1 MNWCWPSGD
10 TVYWRLSIDTV
21 GSEKFSVFWI
31 LHPNITSSKQS
42 ENLIFHNHDDCCNV
56 HLFHYSPCIKQLE
69 DLSVDDVI
77 NKVCLG
83 SLFQGESC
91 SSSPKKVKK
100 KYSKIKLLRKQPA
113 NMFRCIIFCYLT
125 QCLTEIGSTF
135 VCVSSTEVI
144 LALLGEKWK
153 CILLPRVHIFI

>member
-1 MNWCWPSGD
+1 MTLYTDGYRLTLWVQRSFLSSGF
-10 TVYWRLSIDTV
+10 YIQILLPASSRKIS
-21 GSEKFSVFWI
+21 FST
-31 LHPNITSSKQS
+31 ITTTAVMSK
-42 ENLIFHNHDDCCNV
+42 D
-56 HLFHYSPCIKQLE
+56 LFHYSPCIKQLE
-69 DLSVDDVI
+69 DLSVDDII

-125 QCLTEIGSTF
+125 QYLTEIGSTF

-144 LALLGEKWK
+144 LTLLGEK
-153 CILLPRVHIFI
+153 